1 MNVKKKVAVFMG
13 VMTVGAFSIG
23 AATGIRVAATYKQQ
37 QINYNNN
44 VYSKPVI
51 EYDGKNY
58 VSIRDVSEILGVNIE
73 YDKGVIYM
81 DGAGSTNTSN
91 ASNHGNNGNK
101 GNTTMRYSKA
111 QPAPIGVSQSVLL
124 NAGSTSYKGEIC
136 VKQII
141 RGAEAGKKIK
151 AADKGNLTPREDQE
165 YILAQIAVKS
175 ADIPAGKSVKLSEE
189 VFGLYSETDMEYGPI
204 TVVAPTPRFNGTLK
218 SGSIL
223 EGWACFLVD
232 KTDANPKIGYQV
244 SDEGAAQAW
253 FRLS

>member
-1 MNVKKKVAVFMG
+1 MKKKVAVFMG

-58 VSIRDVSEILGVNIE
+58 VSIRDVSEILGVNIG

-81 DGAGSTNTSN
+81 DGAGASNTSSS
-91 ASNHGNNGNK
+91 SNHS
-101 GNTTMRYSKA
+101 NTTVRYSKA
-111 QPAPIGVSQSVLL
+111 HPAPIGVSQSVLL